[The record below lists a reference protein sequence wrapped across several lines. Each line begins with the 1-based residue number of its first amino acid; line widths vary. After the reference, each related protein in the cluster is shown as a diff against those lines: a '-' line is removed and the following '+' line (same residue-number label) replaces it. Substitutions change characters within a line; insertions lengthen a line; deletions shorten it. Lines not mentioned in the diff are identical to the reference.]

1 MPLFFAPVV
10 LLFPCPSSSQTWETM
25 AKIYSEKF
33 IKELDNN
40 LSAML

>member
-10 LLFPCPSSSQTWETM
+10 LLFPCPSFFPDMGTM
-25 AKIYSEKF
+25 AKIYSKKF